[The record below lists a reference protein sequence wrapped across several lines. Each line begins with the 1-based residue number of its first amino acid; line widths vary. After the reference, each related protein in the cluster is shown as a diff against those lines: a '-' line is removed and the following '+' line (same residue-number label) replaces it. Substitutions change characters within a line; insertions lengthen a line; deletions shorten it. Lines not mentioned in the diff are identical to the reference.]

1 VVRFRNKVAVVTGAA
16 SGLGRGAALAF
27 AREGARVGCVD
38 VNESGLGETVRAITE
53 VGGIALAA
61 PADVSKS
68 FQVARSVATVIAEF
82 GTVDLLVNVAGGAL
96 VKPAHLT
103 TDDEW
108 RACLERNLTGTF
120 FFCREVLPLMKH
132 QGHGVIVNV
141 ASSLAH
147 IAAPNFAAYSAAKAG
162 IVGLTRQ
169 LARDYGPAV
178 RINSVS
184 PGAIDTPSVRR
195 AIEASPDP
203 AETEREI
210 ANGNSI
216 VRRLATVDE
225 IVELILFLASDSASF
240 VVGHDLVACGGQ
252 SVVAY

>member
-1 VVRFRNKVAVVTGAA
+1 VA
-16 SGLGRGAALAF
+16 
-27 AREGARVGCVD
+27 
-38 VNESGLGETVRAITE
+38 AIT
-53 VGGIALAA
+53 
-61 PADVSKS
+61 
-68 FQVARSVATVIAEF
+68 AEF

>member
-1 VVRFRNKVAVVTGAA
+1 LA
-16 SGLGRGAALAF
+16 S
-27 AREGARVGCVD
+27 EGAKVGCVD
-38 VNESGLGETVRAITE
+38 VNESGLAQVAKDIRSA
-53 VGGIALAA
+53 GGTALAA

-68 FQVARSVATVIAEF
+68 AQVARAVAAVRGEF
-82 GTVDLLVNVAGGAL
+82 GAIDVLINVAGGAL
-96 VKPAHLT
+96 VKSAHLT

-108 RACLERNLTGTF
+108 RDCLERNLTGTF
-120 FFCREVLPLMKH
+120 LFCREVLPIMMK
-132 QGHGVIVNV
+132 QGRGVIVNV
-141 ASSLAH
+141 ASSLARV
-147 IAAPNFAAYSAAKAG
+147 AAPDFAAYSAAKAG

-169 LARDYGPAV
+169 LARDYGPDI

-203 AETEREI
+203 AATEREI

-216 VRRLATVDE
+216 VRRLATVEE
-225 IVELILFLASDSASF
+225 IVELILFVASDSARF
-240 VVGHDLVACGGQ
+240 MFGHDLVACGGQ

>member
-1 VVRFRNKVAVVTGAA
+1 MRFLNKVAVVTGAA
-16 SGLGRGAALAF
+16 SGLGRGTALAF

-38 VNESGLGETVRAITE
+38 VDETGLADTVRTISNAGGTAI
-53 VGGIALAA
+53 AA

-68 FQVARSVATVIAEF
+68 PQVARAVAEIIAGF
-82 GTVDLLVNVAGGAL
+82 KTIDLLINVAGGAL

-103 TDDEW
+103 TDDDW
-108 RACLERNLTGTF
+108 HACLDRNLTGTF
-120 FFCREVLPLMKH
+120 FFCREVLPTMKQH
-132 QGHGVIVNV
+132 RSGVIVNV

-147 IAAPNFAAYSAAKAG
+147 IAAPDFAAYSAAKAAV
-162 IVGLTRQ
+162 VGLTRQ

-184 PGAIDTPSVRR
+184 PAAIDTPSIRR
-195 AIEASPDP
+195 AIEQSADP
-203 AETEREI
+203 AGTEREI

-225 IVELILFLASDSASF
+225 IVELILFVASDSASF
-240 VVGHDLVACGGQ
+240 MMGQDLVGCGGQ
-252 SVVAY
+252 TVVAY